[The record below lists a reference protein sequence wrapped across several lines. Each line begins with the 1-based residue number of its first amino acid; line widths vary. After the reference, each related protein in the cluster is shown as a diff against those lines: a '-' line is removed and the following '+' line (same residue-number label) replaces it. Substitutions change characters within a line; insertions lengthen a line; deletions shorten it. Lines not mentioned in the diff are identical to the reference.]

1 MVFLDTHAIVWLYNK
16 DLDRFGSES
25 LELLEKESLYISPAV
40 LLELEYLFEIGRIRE
55 KGRTITEYLAERIG
69 LETDP
74 LSFLP
79 ISERACTMKW
89 TRDPFDRL
97 ITAQAEF
104 HGSVL
109 LTKDRTIAENY
120 PRALW

>member
-1 MVFLDTHAIVWLYNK
+1 MVFLDTHAVVWLYSK
-16 DLDRFGSES
+16 DLTRFSSKS
-25 LELLEKESLYISPAV
+25 LDLLESENLYISPAA
-40 LLELEYLFEIGRIRE
+40 LLELEYLYEIGRIKE
-55 KGRTITEYLAERIG
+55 DGKTITHYLAERIG

-79 ISERACTMKW
+79 ISERACTMTW

-97 ITAQAEF
+97 ITAQADF
-104 HGSVL
+104 HNSVL
-109 LTKDRTIAENY
+109 LTKDRTITENY